1 MLVHNAIAH
10 MVYSRFGRMEEIT
23 ITDADL
29 DLMQVEGQTYLKNNG
44 VNIGKAR
51 VRELLVEYILSEFGI
66 SAFGVKEIAPKRE
79 ISDKMIK
86 KCQKARRKGF

>member
-10 MVYSRFGRMEEIT
+10 MVYSRFGRMEEIK

-51 VRELLVEYILSEFGI
+51 VRELLVEYILSEFGVK
-66 SAFGVKEIAPKRE
+66 AFGVEEIAPKRE

>member
-10 MVYSRFGRMEEIT
+10 MVYSRFGRMEEIN
-23 ITDADL
+23 ITDTDL
-29 DLMQVEGQTYLKNNG
+29 DLMQVEGQTYLKSNG